1 MQIPPKEQPMKKKPS
16 PRVIAGAVA
25 GLAVAGGGGA
35 FAATHF
41 SSPKQESQAVVNDA
55 AAQLGIQPS
64 KLSAALKKALENR
77 VDAAVAAGQ
86 ITKAQG
92 AALKQRIEAGDVPL
106 FGGPAVGE
114 HGGFGHHGGPGLD
127 AAASYLGLTDAQLD
141 TQLRGGKTLAAIA
154 KAQNKSVDGVVDAM
168 VGDLKQHLDAEVKE
182 GDLTQAEETS
192 MLSDARSRIT
202 DFVNGKGPAFRGR
215 DHGAFGGPP
224 PAADASGP
232 GI

>member
-1 MQIPPKEQPMKKKPS
+1 MKKKPS

-25 GLAVAGGGGA
+25 GLAVAGSGGA

-41 SSPKQESQAVVNDA
+41 SSPKHENQAVVDDA
-55 AAQLGIQPS
+55 AGQLGIQPS
-64 KLSAALKKALENR
+64 KLSAALEKALENR

-86 ITKAQG
+86 LTKAQG

-106 FGGPAVGE
+106 FSGPALGD
-114 HGGFGHHGGPGLD
+114 HRGFGHHGGPGLD
-127 AAASYLGLTDAQLD
+127 AAATYVGLSDAQLD
-141 TQLRGGKTLAAIA
+141 TQLRAGKTLAAIA
-154 KAQNKSVDGVVDAM
+154 KAQNKSVDGLVDA
-168 VGDLKQHLDAEVKE
+168 VAADLKQHVDGEVKE

-202 DFVNGKGPAFRGR
+202 DFVNGKAPAFGR
-215 DHGAFGGPP
+215 DHDGPFGRGAP
-224 PAADASGP
+224 PAAAAPGP